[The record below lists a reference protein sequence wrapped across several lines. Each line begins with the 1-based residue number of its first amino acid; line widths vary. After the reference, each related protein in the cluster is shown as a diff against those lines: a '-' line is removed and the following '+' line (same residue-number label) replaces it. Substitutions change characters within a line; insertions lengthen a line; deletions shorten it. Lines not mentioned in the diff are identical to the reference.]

1 MSGTFESLCGRVASL
16 VVIVTLGVAC
26 HDKESDRGTASANG
40 SARSTQMDPDHTFWD
55 WFSDE
60 APSLWTASKVDAMQ
74 RIQREL
80 EKQHHGVLAEIG
92 SDGGGRLLVLT
103 ADGERSVFPMIQQL
117 FAARPNVKGWK
128 IVAFRQREAKPF
140 SKISMNNRELDP
152 ATLRYVA
159 RRENDKLDIK
169 LYVPGYTDGDKELGL
184 MGFLALDHTVGE
196 YDVETKLGGIE
207 LLPIAQAPTLSRA
220 LEELPGEIDALPTS
234 PNSDRKIA
242 SNMLKS

>member
-1 MSGTFESLCGRVASL
+1 MEVRTLENLCGRVSAL
-16 VVIVTLGVAC
+16 VVIITLGVAC
-26 HDKESDRGTASANG
+26 HSKESDRGTAPANG
-40 SARSTQMDPDHTFWD
+40 SDLSTQTDPDHTFWN

-80 EKQHHGVLAEIG
+80 ERQHHGVFAEIG

-103 ADGERSVFPMIQQL
+103 ADGDRSQFPTVQRL

-128 IVAFRQREAKPF
+128 IVAFRPREAKPF
-140 SKISMNNRELDP
+140 SKIAMNNRDLDP

-159 RRENDKLDIK
+159 RRKNDKLDIK
-169 LYVPGYTDGDKELGL
+169 LYVAGYTEGDKEIGL

-207 LLPIAQAPTLSRA
+207 LLPIAQAPAVSRA
-220 LEELPGEIDALPTS
+220 LEELPGEIDALGTS
-234 PNSDRKIA
+234 P
-242 SNMLKS
+242 

>member
-1 MSGTFESLCGRVASL
+1 MEKLYRVSL
-16 VVIVTLGVAC
+16 VVIVALAVAC
-26 HDKESDRGTASANG
+26 HGHEPDRRPASADHSG
-40 SARSTQMDPDHTFWD
+40 LSAPTDPDHAFWN

-74 RIQREL
+74 RVQREL
-80 EKQHHGVLAEIG
+80 EKQHHGVFAEIG

-103 ADGERSVFPMIQQL
+103 ADGDRSQFPTIQRL

-140 SKISMNNRELDP
+140 SKIAMNNRDVDP

-159 RRENDKLDIK
+159 RRKGDKLDIK
-169 LYVPGYTDGDKELGL
+169 LYVPGYADNDKDLG
-184 MGFLALDHTVGE
+184 MMAFLALDHTVGE

-207 LLPIAQAPTLSRA
+207 LLPIAQAPAVSHA
-220 LEELPGEIDALPTS
+220 LEELPGEIDALGTS
-234 PNSDRKIA
+234 P
-242 SNMLKS
+242 